1 MRRIS
6 LWRRWCFG
14 LDKLDLWA
22 YCGGLDKLDLRA
34 YRGGLDKLDLRVG
47 GAGYG
52 PVPHTMGAASTSGN
66 FFSAYLR
73 YCWMWSAIASAE
85 AAGSRSAI
93 AS

>member
-1 MRRIS
+1 MSSVSDQPVEKVVLRSRQA
-6 LWRRWCFG
+6 RPA
-14 LDKLDLWA
+14 DV
-22 YCGGLDKLDLRA
+22 DLRA
-34 YRGGLDKLDLRVG
+34 YCGGLDKLDLRVG